1 MCNVHSIC
9 VCKKVSVD
17 TAVVSCNAPDQHTVG
32 QSWRQ
37 A

>member
-1 MCNVHSIC
+1 
-9 VCKKVSVD
+9 VD
-17 TAVVSCNAPDQHTVG
+17 SAVVSYNAPDQHTMG